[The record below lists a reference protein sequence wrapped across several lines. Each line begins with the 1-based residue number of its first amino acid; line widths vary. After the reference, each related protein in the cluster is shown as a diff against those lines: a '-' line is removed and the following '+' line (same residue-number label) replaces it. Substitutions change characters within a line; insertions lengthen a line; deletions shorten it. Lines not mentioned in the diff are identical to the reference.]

1 MTFGTPDLLVS
12 GGHFN
17 HPCCGAT
24 GRLQFQ
30 QYRKYIFA
38 LPSSAWE
45 PSGQSAAPTGP
56 FRSCTCRWARVPP
69 DWGAYHRI
77 ICTHTVS
84 LLYIRDIWLSRSWN
98 YYSARPAFLA
108 QNEPVAVCLR
118 ISAQFRVNIT
128 WRSTQVIMLQHQ
140 IRFLAIISR
149 LRPDMLASFPIGGYV
164 IG

>member
-1 MTFGTPDLLVS
+1 MTFGTPDLLIS

-84 LLYIRDIWLSRSWN
+84 LLYIRDIGLAAAGIIILPVRRFLRRMNRSLFVWEFQPN
-98 YYSARPAFLA
+98 FESTLLGGQLKSSCCSTKYDF
-108 QNEPVAVCLR
+108 
-118 ISAQFRVNIT
+118 
-128 WRSTQVIMLQHQ
+128 WRSSPGSVRICWLPSQ
-140 IRFLAIISR
+140 
-149 LRPDMLASFPIGGYV
+149 
-164 IG
+164 